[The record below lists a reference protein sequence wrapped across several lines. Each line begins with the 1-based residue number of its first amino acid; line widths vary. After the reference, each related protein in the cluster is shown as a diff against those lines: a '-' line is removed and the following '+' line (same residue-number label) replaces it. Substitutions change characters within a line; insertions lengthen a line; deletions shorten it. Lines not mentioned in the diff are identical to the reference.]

1 MSSRNKNIIVLI
13 CLIAF
18 AVAAFF
24 YFSNRSKVSNGPG
37 SEGFRNLKA
46 EAFQRETGWG
56 YLILQDTTAI
66 IEQPFLPGVPGTKSF
81 ESKELAL
88 KTAGLVIYKL
98 EHAVFPPTVTLEELD
113 SLGVNYK

>member
-1 MSSRNKNIIVLI
+1 MSSRNKYKIVLI

-18 AVAAFF
+18 AGAAYF
-24 YFSNRSKVSNGPG
+24 YFWEPSTVSNGPG
-37 SEGFRNLKA
+37 SEGFRLLKA
-46 EAFQRETGWG
+46 EAFQRKAGWG

-81 ESKELAL
+81 ETKELAL
-88 KTAGLVIYKL
+88 KTASLVIYKL
-98 EHAVFPPTVTLEELD
+98 EHAIFPPTITLEELD

>member
-1 MSSRNKNIIVLI
+1 MSSRNKYKIVLI

-18 AVAAFF
+18 VAVAFF
-24 YFSNRSKVSNGPG
+24 YFRNKTEVSNRPG

-56 YLILQDTTAI
+56 YLIVQDTTVI
-66 IEQPFLPGVPGTKSF
+66 IEQPFLPGIPGTKSF

-88 KTAGLVIYKL
+88 KTADLVIYKL
-98 EHAVFPPTVTLEELD
+98 EHAIFPPTVTLHELD
-113 SLGVNYK
+113 SLGVSYK